1 MAFDRDRDAWRT
13 FRVDRMSEPHATG
26 VPFDRT
32 DPPDAAALV
41 AHGVALAVHSL
52 QARIRLHLPPE
63 DAARFIAPTD
73 GVIERESAATT
84 IARVGGDADW
94 IAGFVAGL
102 PCRVEVLE
110 PEEVRIE
117 VRGLAGRLAQDHA

>member
-1 MAFDRDRDAWRT
+1 M
-13 FRVDRMSEPHATG
+13 
-26 VPFDRT
+26 
-32 DPPDAAALV
+32 
-41 AHGVALAVHSL
+41 ALAVHSL

-73 GVIERESAATT
+73 GVIEHESAATT

-117 VRGLAGRLAQDHA
+117 VRRLAGRLARDHA